1 MKILATL
8 ALTAALALPAGAA
21 VVHDETV
28 NGDLSTN
35 PAAPTALVFAQGGN
49 TVAGTVRNAGA
60 PADPQDYITFTVPAG
75 QKLLAL
81 NLVFY
86 SPANLSFAAF
96 NSGATSFI
104 PSVATDPMFLSGIH
118 VSGSDFGTDLMP
130 LFVTNNVTSNALSD
144 PWLTG
149 GTYCFVIQQANT
161 TLTTYRLEFVLDGTV
176 PASSSTWGS
185 IKRLYR

>member
-1 MKILATL
+1 MKTLATL
-8 ALTAALALPAGAA
+8 ALIAVLTLPAGAA
-21 VVHDETV
+21 VVHDETA

-35 PAAPTALVFAQGGN
+35 PLAPTALAFAPGGN
-49 TVAGTVRNAGA
+49 TVSGTVRA
-60 PADPQDYITFTVPAG
+60 PADAQDYITFTVPAG

-81 NLVFY
+81 NLLFY

-96 NSGATSFI
+96 NAGATSFI
-104 PSVATDPMFLSGIH
+104 PSVATDAMFLSGIH

-130 LFVTNNVTSNALSD
+130 LFVTSNVTSNALAD

-161 TLTTYRLEFVLDGTV
+161 TLTTYQLEFVIDGSV
-176 PASSSTWGS
+176 PAGSSTWGS
-185 IKRLYR
+185 IKSLYR